1 MELFLYNLVTST
13 NYANYDPTLYVM
25 SDASFQNS
33 NAITEDNYL
42 EGNIDVQIA
51 QGLGE
56 QLNSS
61 LLLHSTAEWTQFLDS
76 IDM

>member
-1 MELFLYNLVTST
+1 
-13 NYANYDPTLYVM
+13 M